1 MSKGRIT
8 LEDAQFIHEFARAV
22 QPTFRQHDSKN
33 LLERAK
39 TVARIS
45 YCAIAEARQNVR
57 AERLRQ
63 HTFGDPYTMEVNE

>member
-22 QPTFRQHDSKN
+22 QPTLRHHDSKF
-33 LLERAK
+33 LEKAK

-45 YCAIAEARQNVR
+45 YCALVEARQNAR

-63 HTFGDPYTMEVNE
+63 HTFGE